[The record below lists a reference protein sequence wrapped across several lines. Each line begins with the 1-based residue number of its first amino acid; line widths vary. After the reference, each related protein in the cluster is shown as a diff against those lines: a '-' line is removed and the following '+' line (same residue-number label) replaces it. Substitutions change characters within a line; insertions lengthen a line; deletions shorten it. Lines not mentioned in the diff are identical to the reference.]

1 MDRFVH
7 TGPKFKV
14 NITKQFPTKTK
25 NFPIKTLLE
34 MIDSSVKSLGDV
46 EYDKQNC
53 LQHQEIRVWLKNSK
67 CVLPSIATVHKSVHT
82 KKDSN

>member
-25 NFPIKTLLE
+25 KFQIKTLLE
-34 MIDSSVKSLGDV
+34 MIDSSIKDPR
-46 EYDKQNC
+46 EAENDKRN
-53 LQHQEIRVWLKNSK
+53 
-67 CVLPSIATVHKSVHT
+67 
-82 KKDSN
+82 